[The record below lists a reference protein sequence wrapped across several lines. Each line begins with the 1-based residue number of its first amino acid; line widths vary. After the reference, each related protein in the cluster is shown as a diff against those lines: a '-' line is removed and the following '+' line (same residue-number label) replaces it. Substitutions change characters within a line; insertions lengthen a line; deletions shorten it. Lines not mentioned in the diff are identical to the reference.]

1 MTDDAFYSSSI
12 QLFSGGLLYQAQQI
26 LDIELRSSIADLVVI
41 ERAEVGKVEAII
53 VLAETQG
60 CLFSL
65 HYQIDV
71 QMVDASQ
78 ASDLFSQGNLFEDS
92 AQVHNLGLKLH
103 VLLGPAT

>member
-12 QLFSGGLLYQAQQI
+12 QLLAGGLLYQAQQI

-41 ERAEVGKVEAII
+41 ERAEVGKIEAII
-53 VLAETQG
+53 VLAETQH
-60 CLFSL
+60 CFFSL

-71 QMVDASQ
+71 QMVDTSQ
-78 ASDLFSQGNLFEDS
+78 ASDLFSQGYLFEDS